1 MYKAQLCSLLK
12 HLLRLPEDANM
23 LCICALKYEGEVTE
37 FVNVFIEILSSYHHQ
52 VATPSVSD
60 VLEHVRV

>member
-1 MYKAQLCSLLK
+1 
-12 HLLRLPEDANM
+12 M